1 MKVIS
6 FALLIVIVA
15 IFSGCAAPQDYKV
28 DTVTVSP

>member
-1 MKVIS
+1 MKITL
-6 FALLIVIVA
+6 FAALIVIVA

>member
-1 MKVIS
+1 MKITLFV
-6 FALLIVIVA
+6 ALIVIAA